1 MALGGGTWL
10 TQNKK
15 LPGTYINFV
24 SKVRASVNMA
34 DRGYAAMPLDLDWG
48 IEGEVFTVENA
59 DFQKN
64 SMLYFGYD
72 YSHEKM
78 KPLRDLFK
86 NLKTGY
92 FYRINNGA
100 VKASNSLATAK
111 YGGVRGNNFTIAIQ
125 PNIDDET
132 KYDVITY
139 LNEYK
144 DINNSIIGMA
154 QVGSAATAEK
164 DTTFTMMDKQTISTW
179 AEITDNDYVVFK
191 RTGLLS
197 ESITAGTPL
206 EGGSNGGEISGLQY
220 QDFLEKIEPYYFNIL
235 GCVSTDETIQD
246 LMIQFTKRLR
256 DEVGAKFQC
265 VVYGYENADYEGVI
279 SIQNS
284 VIDKGESPANLV
296 YWVTGAEA
304 SCAVNASCTNKT
316 YDGEYI
322 INTNYKQT
330 ELEKAITNGM
340 LIFHRV
346 ADNVDGDIV
355 GDINI
360 LRDINTFTSF
370 TKEKNEDFSSNQVIR
385 VLDQHAIDIARLFNK
400 TYLGKEPNDNEG
412 RMALWGDIVAY
423 EKEMQ
428 RIRAITNFKAEDVPI
443 PTMGQSKET
452 VLSEYAIQPVICME
466 KLYMNIIVA

>member
-15 LPGTYINFV
+15 LPGTYINFI

-34 DRGYAAMPLDLDWG
+34 NRGYAAMPLDLDWG

-100 VKASNSLATAK
+100 VKASCDLATAK
-111 YGGVRGNNFTIAIQ
+111 YGGIRGNNFTIAIQ
-125 PNIDDET
+125 QNIDDET
-132 KYDVITY
+132 KYDVTTY

-144 DINNSIIGMA
+144 NASLSMIGSVAVGVATTA
-154 QVGSAATAEK
+154 QK
-164 DTTFTMMDKQTISTW
+164 DTTLTVLDKQTISDW
-179 AEITDNDYVVFK
+179 FELEDNDYVIFK
-191 RTGLLS
+191 RAGTLDTAV
-197 ESITAGTPL
+197 TAGTPL

-220 QDFLEKIEPYYFNIL
+220 QEFLEKIEPYYFNVL
-235 GCVSTDETIQD
+235 GCISTEKTIQD

-265 VVYGYENADYEGVI
+265 VVYNYEKADYEGVI
-279 SIQNS
+279 SVQNA
-284 VIDKGESPANLV
+284 VTDEGESPASLV

-316 YDGEYI
+316 YDGDFTV
-322 INTNYKQT
+322 NTNYKQT
-330 ELEKAITNGM
+330 ELENAITNGM

-346 ADNVDGDIV
+346 ADSVDGDIV
-355 GDINI
+355 GNVNI

-400 TYLGKEPNDNEG
+400 TYLGKEPNDEDG
-412 RMALWGDIVAY
+412 RTALWGDIVAY
-423 EKEMQ
+423 EQEMQ
-428 RIRAITNFKAEDVPI
+428 RIRAITNFNSDDVPI
-443 PTMGQSKET
+443 PTMGESKEV
-452 VLSEYAIQPVICME
+452 VLSEYAIQPVMCME
-466 KLYMNIIVA
+466 KLYMNIIIS

>member
-24 SKVRASVNMA
+24 SKVRANVNMA
-34 DRGYAAMPLDLDWG
+34 DRGYAAMPLELDWG
-48 IEGEVFTVENA
+48 LEGEVFTVENA

-64 SMLYFGYD
+64 SMQIFGYD
-72 YSHEKM
+72 YSHEKLQ
-78 KPLRDLFK
+78 PLRDLFK

-100 VKASNSLATAK
+100 VKASNDLATAK
-111 YGGVRGNNFTIAIQ
+111 YGGIRGNDLTISIQ
-125 PNIDDET
+125 KNIDDEE

-139 LNEYK
+139 LNEYT
-144 DINNSIIGMA
+144 NSHNSLVGTA
-154 QVGSAATAEK
+154 QIAIAHTAQK
-164 DTTFTMMDKQTISTW
+164 SNVLTILDKQTISAW
-179 AEITDNDYVVFK
+179 ENLKDNDYVKFK
-191 RTGLLS
+191 RSGTLS
-197 ESITAGTPL
+197 EKVTANKPL
-206 EGGSNGGEISGLQY
+206 EGGTNGSEISGLQY
-220 QDFLEKIEPYYFNIL
+220 QEFLEKIEPYYFNIL
-235 GCVSTDETIQD
+235 GCVSTEKTIQD

-265 VVYGYENADYEGVI
+265 VVYNYENADYEGVI
-279 SIQNS
+279 SIKNS
-284 VIDKGESPANLV
+284 VTDEGKSPASLV
-296 YWVTGAEA
+296 YWLTGAEA

-316 YDGEYI
+316 YDGEYT

-340 LIFHRV
+340 LMFHRV

-355 GDINI
+355 GDVNI

-370 TKEKNEDFSSNQVIR
+370 SKEKNEDFSSNQVIR

-400 TYLGKEPNDNEG
+400 TYLGKEPNDDDG

-428 RIRAITNFKAEDVPI
+428 RIRAITNFTSEDVPI
-443 PTMGQSKET
+443 PTMGQSKEI
-452 VLSEYAIQPVICME
+452 VLSEYAIQPVMCME